1 MTTCKA
7 SKPERALELQE
18 FILQHREDNVSQ
30 LALALSGSTLAPSE
44 QERMFVLQQIE
55 GWQRLR
61 TKVPS
66 WAECEGVHFP
76 VRLSVEQC
84 SSEPTAQY
92 KAQVVAR
99 LSAPHALRTTAR
111 FIDLTGGM
119 GVDFSYMARDF
130 KAATYIERNAELC
143 RLARH
148 NFPLLGLPSAEIVEG
163 DGVEYIEGIAETIG
177 KAGGTEGAAGLC
189 IYLDPFRRDDSGHK
203 TVRIEDCTPNVV
215 DLLPCFRKIAAA
227 LQGNALHVM
236 VKLSPMLDI
245 TAALRALPETHE
257 VHIVGSGGE
266 VKEVLLCLRFN
277 EALLQSVRTI
287 CHDDQYH
294 FEYLQGEESALAVS
308 TAEIGEGTCIFDP
321 APIIMKAG
329 CFAPLC
335 THFGLLQLHPN
346 SHLFVAPEPPTV
358 ASAPASTPA
367 SAAEAIGFP
376 GRTFRIIASTP
387 LGKRPLREF
396 LAAAAQ
402 RQGSKT
408 PRANL
413 ATRNFPQSVAELRKR
428 LHLLDG
434 GSEYWFATTLSDGS
448 HALIA
453 CEKQPAPCE
462 EEIRNNK

>member
-1 MTTCKA
+1 MTTYKA
-7 SKPERALELQE
+7 FKPKREEELEK
-18 FILQHREDNVSQ
+18 FILQHRTDNVSQ
-30 LALALSGSTLAPSE
+30 LALALSGSALAPSE
-44 QERMFVLQQIE
+44 LERTFILRQIE

-99 LSAPHALRTTAR
+99 LSAPHALHTTAR

-119 GVDFSYMARDF
+119 GVDFSYMARGF

-143 RLARH
+143 RLVRH

-177 KAGGTEGAAGLC
+177 KAVGTEGATSLC

-203 TVRIEDCTPNVV
+203 TVRIEDCTPNVA
-215 DLLPCFRKIAAA
+215 DLLPYFRKISAA

-257 VHIVGSGGE
+257 VHIVGNGGE
-266 VKEVLLCLRFN
+266 VKEVLLCMKFH
-277 EALLQSVRTI
+277 EAPPQSVRI
-287 CHDDQYH
+287 VCHDEQHH
-294 FEYLQGEESALAVS
+294 FEYQQGEESALAVS
-308 TAEIGEGTCIFDP
+308 TTEIGADTLIFDP
-321 APIIMKAG
+321 TPVIMKAG

-335 THFGLLQLHPN
+335 THFGLAQLHPN
-346 SHLFVAPEPPTV
+346 SHLFVAAEQDITTAPTQ
-358 ASAPASTPA
+358 
-367 SAAEAIGFP
+367 FP
-376 GRTFRIIASTP
+376 GRTFRIIAATS
-387 LGKRPLREF
+387 LSKRPLREF
-396 LAAAAQ
+396 MNAASQ
-402 RQGSKT
+402 RQSAKM
-408 PRANL
+408 PHANL
-413 ATRNFPQSVAELRKR
+413 ATRNFPQSVADLRKR

-434 GSEYWFATTLSDGS
+434 GSEYWFATTLADGS
-448 HALIA
+448 HTLIA
-453 CEKQPAPCE
+453 CEKV
-462 EEIRNNK
+462 